1 MIEIVAIAPEHIESF
16 HRTLDLVAKERRF
29 LSFLEAPPIESTRA
43 FVGEIIRQGHPQ
55 FVVLSRGDVVGWCDV
70 LPKSRPIY
78 SHTGVLGVGLLPAFR
93 GQGIGSRL
101 ILQTLDAAYTFG
113 LSRVE
118 LTVRENNK
126 NAIALYW
133 KIGFETEGLLRNSV
147 KIDGVHENVI
157 MMAQLL

>member
-43 FVGEIIRQGHPQ
+43 FVGEIIRLRHPQ

-78 SHTGVLGVGLLPAFR
+78 SHTGVLGVGILPAFR

-101 ILQTLDAAYTFG
+101 ILQTLDAAHTFG

-147 KIDGVHENVI
+147 KIDGVYENV
-157 MMAQLL
+157 MMALLL